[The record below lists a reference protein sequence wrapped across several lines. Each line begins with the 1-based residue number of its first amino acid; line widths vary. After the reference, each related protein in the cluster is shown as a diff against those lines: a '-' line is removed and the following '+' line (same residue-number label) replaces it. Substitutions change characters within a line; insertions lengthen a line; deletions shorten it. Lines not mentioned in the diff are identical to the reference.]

1 MALLTTWVNGH
12 LRFTLNSVG
21 TFMPAAFVIREVITE
36 KPIAETWVT
45 VVTGAGGDLKD
56 AGGVF
61 PDVAIW
67 DDNDKR
73 IGRYR
78 TKLGDK
84 IAQSSER
91 TVKIPNNEN
100 DGTISDPQYI
110 MLSHGTDATCIAMVQ
125 VSNGRLGATVY
136 GDTGY
141 KCGQA
146 WYHSQQK
153 FKGDNLMSN
162 ELAYMCKSAPR
173 YSFWKHLILDGVVLF
188 FYPVLKYNKDSLNP
202 KPEGT
207 NEDPIDALNRFK
219 YNDGVFVQQGES
231 EKEYRRRRRAR
242 STRPSKRQGS
252 NMDPDHL
259 DLIEIPVQTAREIC
273 EHPNSVGYDIVSF
286 VNGKCC
292 DLTKRRLYDLCAGTI
307 MVNCFDVNSTTIIGA
322 QGLVGRR
329 EGSASGASAKSYKK
343 RAYWK

>member
-1 MALLTTWVNGH
+1 
-12 LRFTLNSVG
+12 
-21 TFMPAAFVIREVITE
+21 MPAAFVIIEAITE

-141 KCGQA
+141 ICGQA
-146 WYHSQQK
+146 WYHSQKK

-162 ELAYMCKSAPR
+162 LDARAMNFHLRDMLPSPDKLNAPR

-307 MVNCFDVNSTTIIGA
+307 MVNCFEC
-322 QGLVGRR
+322 LVGRR
-329 EGSASGASAKSYKK
+329 QGFASGASAKSYKK